1 MAGVAAADADAALA
15 EVPRHLRELA
25 GRVLAAMVTSM
36 RGADAYWTTGD
47 LAARFGVRART
58 PERDALNSAL
68 SCLQRTRRP
77 RLLRYEVVAS
87 GLLEW
92 QLTEAGAEIARALP
106 VGVSGSPRRVASP

>member
-1 MAGVAAADADAALA
+1 VPGVAADAEAALA
-15 EVPRHLRELA
+15 QVPHHLRETA

-47 LAARFGVRART
+47 LAARLGVRART
-58 PERDALNSAL
+58 PERDSLNSAL

-77 RLLRYEVVAS
+77 RLLRYEVGAT

-92 QLTEAGAEIARALP
+92 QLTDAGAEVARSLP
-106 VGVSGSPRRVASP
+106 VGVSGAPRRLDSR